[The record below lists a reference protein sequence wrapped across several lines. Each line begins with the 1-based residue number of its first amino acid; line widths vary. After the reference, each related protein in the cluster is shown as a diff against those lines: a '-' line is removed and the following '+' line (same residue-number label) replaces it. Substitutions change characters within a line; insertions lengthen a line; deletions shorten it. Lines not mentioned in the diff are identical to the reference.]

1 MGTKIEIESQSQ
13 TGIATRRR
21 VAALFLASAFGAFG
35 LPAMAQ
41 EEAPSNEELA
51 RRIEALAE
59 ELDDLKLGEVA
70 KRPESR
76 FGLGPSASKVY
87 GVERGMSLGGY
98 GEMVYQDFAAQRED
112 DMPSNK
118 SAQID
123 YLRQVLYVGYKFDD
137 HVVFNSEIEIEHA
150 STSKGGSVSVEFATL
165 DFFVHSAVNAR
176 IGMVLVPMGF
186 INELHEPPTFFG
198 VQRPEVE
205 RRIIPTTWRANGFGG
220 FGEPVGRVEGLSY
233 RAYVIESLR
242 SVGESTRFTAE
253 GVRSGRQKGAKALA
267 EDVAGVV
274 RADYE
279 RRGVLVGGSVFVG
292 NTSQGATAPGP
303 SGPESFRALTTLY
316 EAHVQFAQ
324 RGLRIR
330 GLFTGGD
337 IQDAE
342 KINAANEFTG
352 NESVG
357 SRLLGWYVD
366 LGYDV
371 LVLAAPGSRMRL
383 VPYVRYEE
391 LDTQQEVPTGFERN
405 LANDQQILTA
415 GFSFYPHSQVVLKTD
430 YEVNR
435 NAANTGV
442 NQWNFGL
449 GYNF

>member
-112 DMPSNK
+112 DMPS
-118 SAQID
+118 
-123 YLRQVLYVGYKFDD
+123 
-137 HVVFNSEIEIEHA
+137 HA
-150 STSKGGSVSVEFATL
+150 SPSKGGSVSVEFATL